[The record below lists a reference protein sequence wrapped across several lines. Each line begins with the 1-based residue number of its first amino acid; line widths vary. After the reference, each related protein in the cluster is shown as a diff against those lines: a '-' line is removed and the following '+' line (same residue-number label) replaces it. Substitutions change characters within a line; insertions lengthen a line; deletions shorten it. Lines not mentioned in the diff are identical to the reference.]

1 MSPCDRAY
9 FYFILYFQII
19 MTLMTEVEINEE
31 LDEMALEFLLLNQTL
46 IDTKL
51 MLEHLMKEGYMGL
64 AQSRYTMGRSSSISC
79 LQLPNEEWE
88 PFDAN
93 LRVKRS
99 ECLRPEINVKF
110 NYLSLDYDADPD
122 DVVENL
128 DSQLVNRKKSKNEKE
143 STKTSV
149 GKKDPLKWFGV
160 LLPNTLKQSQKNFTR
175 AIELTVEASNIQN
188 EVGAMMARRQFL
200 MRNLKKIK
208 SVTSDASSSK
218 Q

>member
-1 MSPCDRAY
+1 
-9 FYFILYFQII
+9 
-19 MTLMTEVEINEE
+19 MTLMTENEINEE
-31 LDEMALEFLLLNQTL
+31 LDELALEYLLLNQNL

-51 MLEHLMKEGYMGL
+51 MLEQLMKEGYMGL

-93 LRVKRS
+93 LKVKRS
-99 ECLRPEINVKF
+99 ECLRQEINVKF
-110 NYLSLDYDADPD
+110 NYLSLDYDAEPN
-122 DVVENL
+122 VVENL
-128 DSQLVNRKKSKNEKE
+128 DSQLVNRKKSKTEKE
-143 STKTSV
+143 ITKTSV

-188 EVGAMMARRQFL
+188 EVGAVMARRQFL
-200 MRNLKKIK
+200 LRHLKKLK
-208 SVTSDASSSK
+208 SVDSDASMSK

>member
-1 MSPCDRAY
+1 
-9 FYFILYFQII
+9 
-19 MTLMTEVEINEE
+19 MTVMTENEINEE
-31 LDEMALEFLLLNQTL
+31 LDELALEYLLLNQNL

-51 MLEHLMKEGYMGL
+51 MLEQLMKEGFMGL

-93 LRVKRS
+93 LKVKRS
-99 ECLRPEINVKF
+99 ECLRQEINVKF
-110 NYLSLDYDADPD
+110 NYLSLDYDAEPN
-122 DVVENL
+122 VVENL
-128 DSQLVNRKKSKNEKE
+128 DSQLVNRKKSKTEKE
-143 STKTSV
+143 ITKTSV

-188 EVGAMMARRQFL
+188 EVGAVMARRQFL
-200 MRNLKKIK
+200 LRHLKKLK
-208 SVTSDASSSK
+208 SVDSDASMSK

>member
-1 MSPCDRAY
+1 
-9 FYFILYFQII
+9 
-19 MTLMTEVEINEE
+19 MTVMTENEINEE
-31 LDEMALEFLLLNQTL
+31 LDELALEYLLLNQNL

-51 MLEHLMKEGYMGL
+51 MLEQLMKEGFMGL

-93 LRVKRS
+93 LKVKRS
-99 ECLRPEINVKF
+99 ECLRQEINVKF
-110 NYLSLDYDADPD
+110 NYLSLDYDAEPN
-122 DVVENL
+122 VVENL
-128 DSQLVNRKKSKNEKE
+128 DSQLVNRKKSKTEKE
-143 STKTSV
+143 TTKTSV

-188 EVGAMMARRQFL
+188 EVGAVMARRQFL
-200 MRNLKKIK
+200 LRHLKKLK
-208 SVTSDASSSK
+208 SVDFDASMSK

>member
-1 MSPCDRAY
+1 
-9 FYFILYFQII
+9 
-19 MTLMTEVEINEE
+19 MTENEINEE
-31 LDEMALEFLLLNQTL
+31 LDELALEYLLLNQNL

-51 MLEHLMKEGYMGL
+51 MLEQLMKEGFMGL

-93 LRVKRS
+93 LKVKRS
-99 ECLRPEINVKF
+99 ECLRQEINVKF
-110 NYLSLDYDADPD
+110 NYLSLDYDAEPN
-122 DVVENL
+122 VVENL
-128 DSQLVNRKKSKNEKE
+128 DSQLVNRKKSKTEKE
-143 STKTSV
+143 ITKTSV

-188 EVGAMMARRQFL
+188 EVGAVMARRQFL
-200 MRNLKKIK
+200 LRHLKKLK
-208 SVTSDASSSK
+208 SVDSDASMSK

>member
-1 MSPCDRAY
+1 
-9 FYFILYFQII
+9 
-19 MTLMTEVEINEE
+19 MTVMTENEINEE
-31 LDEMALEFLLLNQTL
+31 LDELALEYLLLNQNL

-51 MLEHLMKEGYMGL
+51 MLEQLMKEGFMGL

-93 LRVKRS
+93 LKVKRS
-99 ECLRPEINVKF
+99 ECMRQEINVKF
-110 NYLSLDYDADPD
+110 NYLSLDYDAEPN
-122 DVVENL
+122 VVENL
-128 DSQLVNRKKSKNEKE
+128 DSQLVNRKKSKTEKE
-143 STKTSV
+143 ITKTSV

-188 EVGAMMARRQFL
+188 EVGAVMARRQFL
-200 MRNLKKIK
+200 LRHLKKLK
-208 SVTSDASSSK
+208 SVDFDASMPK

>member
-1 MSPCDRAY
+1 
-9 FYFILYFQII
+9 
-19 MTLMTEVEINEE
+19 MTENEINEE
-31 LDEMALEFLLLNQTL
+31 LDELAFEFLLLNQNL

-51 MLEHLMKEGYMGL
+51 MLEQLMKEGYMGL
-64 AQSRYTMGRSSSISC
+64 AQSRCTMGRSSISC

-93 LRVKRS
+93 LKVKRS
-99 ECLRPEINVKF
+99 ECLRQEINVKF
-110 NYLSLDYDADPD
+110 NYLSLDYDADPNV
-122 DVVENL
+122 VVENL
-128 DSQLVNRKKSKNEKE
+128 DSQLVNRKKSKTEKE
-143 STKTSV
+143 TTTTKTSSV

-188 EVGAMMARRQFL
+188 EVGAVMARRQFL
-200 MRNLKKIK
+200 LRHLKKLK
-208 SVTSDASSSK
+208 SVDSDASMSK

>member
-1 MSPCDRAY
+1 
-9 FYFILYFQII
+9 
-19 MTLMTEVEINEE
+19 MTVMTENEINEE
-31 LDEMALEFLLLNQTL
+31 LDELALEYLLLNQNL

-51 MLEHLMKEGYMGL
+51 MLEQLMKEGFMGL

-93 LRVKRS
+93 LKVKRS
-99 ECLRPEINVKF
+99 ECLRQEINVKF
-110 NYLSLDYDADPD
+110 NYLSLDYDAEPN
-122 DVVENL
+122 VVENL
-128 DSQLVNRKKSKNEKE
+128 DSQLVNRKKSKTEKE
-143 STKTSV
+143 ITKTSV

-188 EVGAMMARRQFL
+188 EVGAVMARRQFL
-200 MRNLKKIK
+200 LRHLKKLK
-208 SVTSDASSSK
+208 SVDFDASMP
-218 Q
+218 QQ

>member
-1 MSPCDRAY
+1 
-9 FYFILYFQII
+9 
-19 MTLMTEVEINEE
+19 MTVMTENEINEE
-31 LDEMALEFLLLNQTL
+31 LDELALEYLLLNQNL

-51 MLEHLMKEGYMGL
+51 MLEQLMKEGFMGL

-93 LRVKRS
+93 LKVKRS
-99 ECLRPEINVKF
+99 ECMRQEINVKF
-110 NYLSLDYDADPD
+110 NYLSLDYDAEPN
-122 DVVENL
+122 VVENL
-128 DSQLVNRKKSKNEKE
+128 DSQLVNRKKSKTEKE
-143 STKTSV
+143 ITKTSV

-188 EVGAMMARRQFL
+188 EVGAVMARRQFL
-200 MRNLKKIK
+200 LRHLKKLK
-208 SVTSDASSSK
+208 SVDFDASMSK

>member
-1 MSPCDRAY
+1 
-9 FYFILYFQII
+9 
-19 MTLMTEVEINEE
+19 MTVMTENEINEE
-31 LDEMALEFLLLNQTL
+31 LDELALEYLLLNQNL

-51 MLEHLMKEGYMGL
+51 MLEQLMKEGFMGL

-93 LRVKRS
+93 LKVKRS
-99 ECLRPEINVKF
+99 ECMRQEINVKF
-110 NYLSLDYDADPD
+110 NYLSLDYDAEPN
-122 DVVENL
+122 VVENL
-128 DSQLVNRKKSKNEKE
+128 DSQLVNRKKSKTEKE
-143 STKTSV
+143 ITKTSV

-188 EVGAMMARRQFL
+188 EVGAVMARRQFL
-200 MRNLKKIK
+200 LRHLKKLK
-208 SVTSDASSSK
+208 SVDFDASMP
-218 Q
+218 QQ